1 MSKGARRYSG
11 ARMDVMRGGRF
22 GFTQRTVWRPESG
35 YHDACPGTISN
46 FAQVLGVKPRE
57 LLKAKLQGDRNCD
70 SRHRAHPRRRD
81 R

>member
-11 ARMDVMRGGRF
+11 TRMDVMRGGRF

-35 YHDACPGTISN
+35 YHDACPGTIRN

-57 LLKAKLQGDRNCD
+57 LLKTKLQGDRD
-70 SRHRAHPRRRD
+70 
-81 R
+81 